1 MAQCDD
7 IHKILLN
14 NLTSIKS
21 HPESLR
27 YLSLRFL
34 SPHRYNGGEWNII
47 CGAHSFE
54 NEKNSKH
61 LIPEKIFCIIHTTRY
76 STGTRIGRAIG
87 QKVVPI
93 KLFTNV
99 VYYKY

>member
-54 NEKNSKH
+54 NEKNS
-61 LIPEKIFCIIHTTRY
+61 TTSY
-76 STGTRIGRAIG
+76 SRKNVLRNPHNTLQYRDQNRAG
-87 QKVVPI
+87 YRAESSS
-93 KLFTNV
+93 N
-99 VYYKY
+99 